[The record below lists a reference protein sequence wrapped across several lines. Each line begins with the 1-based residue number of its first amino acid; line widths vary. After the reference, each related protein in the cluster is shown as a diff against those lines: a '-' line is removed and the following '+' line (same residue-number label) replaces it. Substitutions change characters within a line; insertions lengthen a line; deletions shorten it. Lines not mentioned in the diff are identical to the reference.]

1 MFQKE
6 IVDGECLE
14 VCNLFNK
21 GFDNFEDVQ
30 KHIVEYHQN
39 VLLQLR
45 KDLNEDEEREIDDF
59 MEELDEDG
67 KRIISQ

>member
-1 MFQKE
+1 MKFFICVFLVSGIFCE
-6 IVDGECLE
+6 
-14 VCNLFNK
+14 
-21 GFDNFEDVQ
+21 GFDNFEDVR
-30 KHIVEYHQN
+30 KHIVKYHQN

-59 MEELDEDG
+59 IKEFDEDG